1 MAFGLLGYVT
11 TVRQK
16 EIKTM
21 YKLLLALQ
29 IQCAVLQGK
38 DKCEIKKLE
47 KVPPKGT
54 WPVKKG

>member
-38 DKCEIKKLE
+38 DK
-47 KVPPKGT
+47 
-54 WPVKKG
+54 